1 MYVPAKV
8 PFFYKKN
15 GAFHMKYFRG
25 DGRENI
31 YYAIAGFMKNFYPT
45 ATKKIVFLPNDIR
58 V

>member
-1 MYVPAKV
+1 
-8 PFFYKKN
+8 
-15 GAFHMKYFRG
+15 MKYFRA